1 MSRSCLF
8 ARRSL
13 LRERLTPD
21 VRAGALRALRHYIAH
36 CDSSGSAVSGGLWR
50 LLCMATEWRLYPLK
64 LYKHTST
71 TTRTTKDDSPSGTSH
86 TRARPHLRPLG
97 QPTRPDTPQSKCDS
111 SQILL
116 TSATSEKA
124 CRVIPRPSHLA
135 QIMSSG
141 EPISSSPRTSDHLVW
156 SSSRPGGM
164 ASCRQSCRHSSR
176 RTRGAESSG
185 RRRSAPC
192 SPACP
197 SRPDRG
203 P

>member
-1 MSRSCLF
+1 MGHRS
-8 ARRSL
+8 
-13 LRERLTPD
+13 D
-21 VRAGALRALRHYIAH
+21 VRAGALRAPTLLRHYFTATPLAL
-36 CDSSGSAVSGGLWR
+36 CAVSGLRR
-50 LLCMATEWRLYPLK
+50 LLSSMFGNGMATVPALN

-71 TTRTTKDDSPSGTSH
+71 TTTKDDSPSGTSH

>member
-1 MSRSCLF
+1 M
-8 ARRSL
+8 
-13 LRERLTPD
+13 
-21 VRAGALRALRHYIAH
+21 LRHYYTATPLALR
-36 CDSSGSAVSGGLWR
+36 CPAGSGDFYVWQLNGD
-50 LLCMATEWRLYPLK
+50 C
-64 LYKHTST
+64 
-71 TTRTTKDDSPSGTSH
+71 TRSNCTNTHQPQPEPRRMTRPVEHLSSH
-86 TRARPHLRPLG
+86 TRAGPHLRPLG

-124 CRVIPRPSHLA
+124 CQVIPRPSHLA
-135 QIMSSG
+135 QLMSSG

-156 SSSRPGGM
+156 SSSRPGGT

>member
-1 MSRSCLF
+1 MGHPSAIAVS
-8 ARRSL
+8 
-13 LRERLTPD
+13 D
-21 VRAGALRALRHYIAH
+21 VRAGAAPCSDIITALRLLWLA
-36 CDSSGSAVSGGLWR
+36 AVSGLRR
-50 LLCMATEWRLYPLK
+50 LLCMATVWRLYPLK

-71 TTRTTKDDSPSGTSH
+71 TTTKDDSPSGTSH
-86 TRARPHLRPLG
+86 TRAGPHLRPLG

-124 CRVIPRPSHLA
+124 CQVIPRPSHLA
-135 QIMSSG
+135 QLISSG

-156 SSSRPGGM
+156 SSSRPGGT

>member
-1 MSRSCLF
+1 MCFWAETSGWSVPCVSIQLTLSQTTQVP
-8 ARRSL
+8 AR
-13 LRERLTPD
+13 
-21 VRAGALRALRHYIAH
+21 IAE
-36 CDSSGSAVSGGLWR
+36 
-50 LLCMATEWRLYPLK
+50 TQ
-64 LYKHTST
+64 T
-71 TTRTTKDDSPSGTSH
+71 TTTKDDSPSGTSH
-86 TRARPHLRPLG
+86 TRAGPHLRPLTVG

-116 TSATSEKA
+116 TSETSENA
-124 CRVIPRPSHLA
+124 CQVIPRPSHLA
-135 QIMSSG
+135 QLMASG
-141 EPISSSPRTSDHLVW
+141 EPISSSPRTSDRLVW
-156 SSSRPGGM
+156 SSSRPGGT